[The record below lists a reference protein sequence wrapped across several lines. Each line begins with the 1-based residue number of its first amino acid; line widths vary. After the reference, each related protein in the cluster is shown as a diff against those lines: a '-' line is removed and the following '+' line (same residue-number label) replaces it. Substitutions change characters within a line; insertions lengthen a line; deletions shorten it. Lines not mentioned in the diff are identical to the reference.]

1 VGKNKPEPIFTLEIP
16 VYDVSDKIF
25 MTIGGGSADY
35 QGEPMTVSSTL
46 RGDVV
51 LGFREKQYILK
62 VDDVGFALYERLN
75 EDGKPE

>member
-1 VGKNKPEPIFTLEIP
+1 
-16 VYDVSDKIF
+16 